1 MDDVLVSFV
10 RESLARGRA
19 RTEVADVLHR
29 AGWARNQVGDVL
41 GAFADLDFV
50 IPVPR
55 PRPYLSARDAF
66 IYLVLFSTLYTS
78 AFHVGSLLFDL
89 INIAIP
95 DPLMDPR
102 RAAYAR
108 AGMRWSVAT
117 LVAVFPVF
125 LYVSWLVGRET
136 ADDPAKRQSK
146 VRRWLTY
153 LTLFVAACV
162 LMGDAIVL
170 VYNLLGGE
178 LTLRFALKAAAA
190 ALIAGG
196 VFAFYLRDL
205 RGVERAASA

>member
-10 RESLARGRA
+10 RESLARGRSRA
-19 RTEVADVLHR
+19 EVAEVLQR
-29 AGWARNQVGDVL
+29 AGWGRDQIDDVL
-41 GAFADLDFV
+41 GSFADVDFV
-50 IPVPR
+50 VPVPR

-66 IYLVLFSTLYTS
+66 LYLVLFSTLYAS

-89 INIAIP
+89 ITIAIP
-95 DPLMDPR
+95 DPLVDPR
-102 RAAYAR
+102 SAEYVR

-117 LVAVFPVF
+117 LVGAFPVF
-125 LYVSWLVGRET
+125 LYVSWLVNRET
-136 ADDPAKRQSK
+136 EGDPAKRQSK

-153 LTLFVAACV
+153 STLFVAACV
-162 LMGDAIVL
+162 LMGDVIVL

-178 LTLRFALKAAAA
+178 LTLRFALKAAVA

-196 VFAFYLRDL
+196 VFGVYLRDL